1 MINEHE
7 TQITFYWY
15 QISLQETFII
25 HTQIVPTD
33 RLREPDYLKVLVLA
47 QDFCVFE
54 TKKSP
59 DMRIWRFLVSMFF
72 TDKSNPLRI
81 RPLPWQ
87 LLFLRGW
94 PIRQETGLCACRR
107 L

>member
-54 TKKSP
+54 TK
-59 DMRIWRFLVSMFF
+59 MVSMATKTAIVFCL
-72 TDKSNPLRI
+72 KM
-81 RPLPWQ
+81 
-87 LLFLRGW
+87 
-94 PIRQETGLCACRR
+94 
-107 L
+107 

>member
-1 MINEHE
+1 MPKFNVTKIYYGSEERDYFVFTSAKMVNEHE

-47 QDFCVFE
+47 QDFCVLRQ
-54 TKKSP
+54 K
-59 DMRIWRFLVSMFF
+59 MVSMATKTVIVFCL
-72 TDKSNPLRI
+72 KM
-81 RPLPWQ
+81 
-87 LLFLRGW
+87 
-94 PIRQETGLCACRR
+94 
-107 L
+107 